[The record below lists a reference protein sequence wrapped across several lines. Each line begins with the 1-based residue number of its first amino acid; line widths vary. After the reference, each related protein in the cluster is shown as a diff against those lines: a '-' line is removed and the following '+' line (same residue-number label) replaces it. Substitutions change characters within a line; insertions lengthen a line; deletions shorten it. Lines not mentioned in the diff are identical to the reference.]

1 MEFFKNTSAIG
12 FMQGRKLAYL
22 VSTIL
27 FVVSIGALVFKGL
40 NLGVDFTGGVT
51 IEAKFTQQ
59 AQPETLRRSFE
70 AAGFEDVQVQNFGS
84 SRDVAIRLPP
94 PSGETADAIRSRV
107 ETILRAA
114 DANVVI
120 SRAEIV
126 GPQVGAELRNSA
138 IVALISTLILIFIY
152 VFLRFHAWQ
161 LSAGAILA
169 AIHDPIIVLG
179 FFALTGMVFDL
190 SVVAALLA
198 VIGYSLNDTV
208 VVFDRIRERFEV
220 NKRMESFMVLD
231 QSVDMVDQLRRIA
244 AFFRDESCGQCVPC
258 RVGTVRQE
266 EIVSRLAKGVQ
277 SQDIELLRELGTV
290 MRDASICGLGQTA
303 NSAIDSAIN
312 KLKVFAV

>member
-1 MEFFKNTSAIG
+1 MEFFKSNSSVG
-12 FMQGRKLAYL
+12 FMRARKIAYAISA
-22 VSTIL
+22 VM

-40 NLGVDFTGGVT
+40 NFGVDFTGGVT

-94 PSGETADAIRSRV
+94 PSGETADAIRARV
-107 ETILRAA
+107 ETVLRAA

-208 VVFDRIRERFEV
+208 VVFDRIREYLADHKGARADKGVINYALNSTLSRTFNTSWTTIIVLLVIFIFGGEV
-220 NKRMESFMVLD
+220 
-231 QSVDMVDQLRRIA
+231 LRGFIFA
-244 AFFRDESCGQCVPC
+244 ILLGIV
-258 RVGTVRQE
+258 VGTYSSLFVASP
-266 EIVSRLAKGVQ
+266 ILY
-277 SQDIELLRELGTV
+277 
-290 MRDASICGLGQTA
+290 DATPK
-303 NSAIDSAIN
+303 DD
-312 KLKVFAV
+312 KTK